1 MQDKM
6 LANYNKTLKL
16 ANVISKEVNINIL
29 ESLEREVVLIE
40 NYIKSKGSQ
49 PIGPLIQYT
58 STKVNEQGELDLV
71 IKLMRQS
78 SNFINNVE
86 PPYQMKSVLCIKD
99 CMYVRYTGPES
110 KLKLAYDK
118 INLIAFEEDI
128 ELKGDSYTVFVNQVD
143 DNIIADVFMEK
154 VKDE

>member
-49 PIGPLIQYT
+49 PIGPLIY
-58 STKVNEQGELDLV
+58 SIYFN
-71 IKLMRQS
+71 
-78 SNFINNVE
+78 
-86 PPYQMKSVLCIKD
+86 
-99 CMYVRYTGPES
+99 
-110 KLKLAYDK
+110 
-118 INLIAFEEDI
+118 
-128 ELKGDSYTVFVNQVD
+128 
-143 DNIIADVFMEK
+143 
-154 VKDE
+154 

>member
-86 PPYQMKSVLCIKD
+86 PPYQMKSVLRIKD
-99 CMYVRYTGPES
+99 CMYVRY
-110 KLKLAYDK
+110 
-118 INLIAFEEDI
+118 IN
-128 ELKGDSYTVFVNQVD
+128 
-143 DNIIADVFMEK
+143 
-154 VKDE
+154 

>member
-1 MQDKM
+1 MVRDNMQDKM

-58 STKVNEQGELDLV
+58 STIQRITPEKYAQSFIDTIEPNSGIRTFETMVRFL
-71 IKLMRQS
+71 IKECFL
-78 SNFINNVE
+78 
-86 PPYQMKSVLCIKD
+86 
-99 CMYVRYTGPES
+99 
-110 KLKLAYDK
+110 
-118 INLIAFEEDI
+118 
-128 ELKGDSYTVFVNQVD
+128 
-143 DNIIADVFMEK
+143 
-154 VKDE
+154 